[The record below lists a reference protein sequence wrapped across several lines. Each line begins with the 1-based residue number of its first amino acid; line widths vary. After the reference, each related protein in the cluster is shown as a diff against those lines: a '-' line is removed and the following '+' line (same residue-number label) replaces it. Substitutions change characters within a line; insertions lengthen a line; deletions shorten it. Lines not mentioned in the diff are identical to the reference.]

1 MMYMKLY
8 IWGTG
13 CGAGDLADQG
23 LDLSQVCAFLDS
35 APVSGSFLARPVL
48 RPEEVKNE
56 DIDLILVASR
66 HADNIAAKAAA
77 LGIDAGKLIFLKN
90 NWQLTDRN
98 RDYTDA
104 ETVLAPAYLDSVRA
118 PQHTVREPLW
128 VSDSPLTSRDLEND
142 YVRMR
147 TLEAL
152 CRELDAVPG
161 AAAELGVY
169 RGGFARCLDALLP
182 DRTLYLFDTFE
193 GFDTAEAKG
202 EAAGFVQAH
211 RNTGADR
218 VLRLMPHPEKVIIR
232 QGLFPASLGGLEDR
246 FALVS
251 LDVDLEESTL
261 AGLRWFYPRLNPGG
275 FLMLHDYNSSRLP
288 GVKRALRR
296 YEAELGQRI
305 PAVPLCDVNGTLV
318 LCKCHEMNTK

>member
-1 MMYMKLY
+1 MKLY

-35 APVSGSFLARPVL
+35 APVSDSFLGRPVL
-48 RPEEVKNE
+48 RPEAVKKE

-66 HADNIAAKAAA
+66 HVDEISHRASELGIAAE
-77 LGIDAGKLIFLKN
+77 KLVFLKN
-90 NWQLTDRN
+90 NWVLYDRN
-98 RDYTDA
+98 RDYTGA
-104 ETVLAPAYLDSVRA
+104 EKVLDPAYLDSVRA
-118 PQHTVREPLW
+118 PQHIVRDPLW

-142 YVRMR
+142 YVRVR

-152 CRELDAVPG
+152 CRELDDVPG

-169 RGGFARCLDALLP
+169 RGGFARCLNALLP
-182 DRTLYLFDTFE
+182 ERTLYLFDTFE
-193 GFDTAEAKG
+193 GFDAVEAKD

-232 QGLFPASLGGLEDR
+232 QGLFPASIGGLEER

-251 LDVDLEESTL
+251 LDVDLEGSTL

-275 FLMLHDYNSSRLP
+275 YILLHDYNSPRLP
-288 GVKRALRR
+288 GVKHALRC
-296 YEAELGQRI
+296 YEAELGGRL
-305 PAVPLCDVNGTLV
+305 PAVPLCDGNGTLV
-318 LCKCHEMNTK
+318 LCKNHEISII

>member
-1 MMYMKLY
+1 MKLY

-35 APVSGSFLARPVL
+35 APVSDSFLGRPVL
-48 RPEEVKNE
+48 RPEAVKKE

-66 HADNIAAKAAA
+66 HVDEISHRASELGIAAE
-77 LGIDAGKLIFLKN
+77 KLVFLKN
-90 NWQLTDRN
+90 NWVLYDRN
-98 RDYTDA
+98 RDYTGA
-104 ETVLAPAYLDSVRA
+104 EKVLDPAYLDSVRA
-118 PQHTVREPLW
+118 SQHIVRDPLW

-142 YVRMR
+142 YVRVR

-152 CRELDAVPG
+152 CRELDDVPG

-169 RGGFARCLDALLP
+169 RGGFARCLNALLP
-182 DRTLYLFDTFE
+182 ERTLYLFDTFE
-193 GFDTAEAKG
+193 GFDAVEAKD

-232 QGLFPASLGGLEDR
+232 QGLFPASIGGLEER

-251 LDVDLEESTL
+251 LDVDLEGSTL

-275 FLMLHDYNSSRLP
+275 YILLHDYNSPRLP
-288 GVKRALRR
+288 GVKRALRC
-296 YEAELGQRI
+296 YEAELGGRL
-305 PAVPLCDVNGTLV
+305 PAVPLCDGNGTLV
-318 LCKCHEMNTK
+318 LCKNHEISII

>member
-1 MMYMKLY
+1 MKLY

-35 APVSGSFLARPVL
+35 APVSDSFLGRPVL
-48 RPEEVKNE
+48 RPEAVKKE

-66 HADNIAAKAAA
+66 HVDEISHRASELGIAAE
-77 LGIDAGKLIFLKN
+77 KLVFLKN
-90 NWQLTDRN
+90 NWVLYDRN
-98 RDYTDA
+98 RDYTGA
-104 ETVLAPAYLDSVRA
+104 EKVLDPAYLDSVRA
-118 PQHTVREPLW
+118 PQHIVRDPLW

-142 YVRMR
+142 YVRVR

-152 CRELDAVPG
+152 CRELDDVPG

-169 RGGFARCLDALLP
+169 RGGFARCLNALLP
-182 DRTLYLFDTFE
+182 ERTLYLFDTFE
-193 GFDTAEAKG
+193 GFDAVEAKD

-232 QGLFPASLGGLEDR
+232 QGLFPASIGGLEER

-251 LDVDLEESTL
+251 LDVDLEGSTL

-275 FLMLHDYNSSRLP
+275 YILLHDYNSPRLP
-288 GVKRALRR
+288 GVKRALRC
-296 YEAELGQRI
+296 YEAELGGRL
-305 PAVPLCDVNGTLV
+305 PAVPLCDGNGTLV
-318 LCKCHEMNTK
+318 LCRFH

>member
-1 MMYMKLY
+1 MKLY

-13 CGAGDLADQG
+13 CGAGDLADHG
-23 LDLSQVCAFLDS
+23 LDVSEVCAFLDS
-35 APVSGSFLARPVL
+35 APVSDCFLGRPVL

-66 HADNIAAKAAA
+66 HADDIAQKAAE
-77 LGIDAGKLIFLKN
+77 LGISADKLVFLKN

-98 RDYTDA
+98 RDYAAA
-104 ETVLAPAYLDSVRA
+104 EKILSADYLDRVRA
-118 PQHTVREPLW
+118 PQHTVRDPLW
-128 VSDSPLTSRDLEND
+128 VQDSPLTPRDLEND

-152 CRELDAVPG
+152 CRELGDVPG

-169 RGGFARCLDALLP
+169 RGGFARCLNALLP
-182 DRTLYLFDTFE
+182 ERTLYLFDTFD
-193 GFDTAEAKG
+193 GFDSTEAMG

-211 RNTGADR
+211 RNTGAEQ
-218 VLRLMPHPEKVIIR
+218 VLRLMPHPEKVIVK
-232 QGLFPASLGGLEDR
+232 QGLFPASLVGLEER

-275 FLMLHDYNSSRLP
+275 YLLLHDYNSPRLP
-288 GVKRALRR
+288 GVKKALRR
-296 YEAELGQRI
+296 YEAELGKRL
-305 PAVPLCDVNGTLV
+305 PAVPLCDVNGSLV
-318 LCKCHEMNTK
+318 LCKYHEMSTK

>member
-1 MMYMKLY
+1 MKLY

-35 APVSGSFLARPVL
+35 APVSDSFLGRPVL
-48 RPEEVKNE
+48 RPEAVKKE

-66 HADNIAAKAAA
+66 HVDEISHRASELGIAAE
-77 LGIDAGKLIFLKN
+77 KLVFLKN
-90 NWQLTDRN
+90 NWVLYDRN
-98 RDYTDA
+98 RDYTGA
-104 ETVLAPAYLDSVRA
+104 EKVLDPAYLDSVRA
-118 PQHTVREPLW
+118 QQHIVRDPLW

-142 YVRMR
+142 YVRVR

-152 CRELDAVPG
+152 CRELDDVPG

-169 RGGFARCLDALLP
+169 RGGFARCLNALLP
-182 DRTLYLFDTFE
+182 ERTLYLFDTFE
-193 GFDTAEAKG
+193 GFDAAEAKD

-232 QGLFPASLGGLEDR
+232 QGLFPASIGGLEDR

-251 LDVDLEESTL
+251 LDVDLEGSTL

-275 FLMLHDYNSSRLP
+275 FLMLHDYNSPRLP

-296 YEAELGQRI
+296 YEAELGGCL
-305 PAVPLCDVNGTLV
+305 PAVPLCDGNGTLV
-318 LCKCHEMNTK
+318 LCKNHEISII

>member
-1 MMYMKLY
+1 MKLY

-13 CGAGDLADQG
+13 CGAGDLADHG
-23 LDLSQVCAFLDS
+23 LDVSGVCAFLDS
-35 APVSGSFLARPVL
+35 APVSDSFLGRPVL
-48 RPEEVKNE
+48 RPEEVRDG

-66 HADNIAAKAAA
+66 HAEAIAQKAASLEIAA
-77 LGIDAGKLIFLKN
+77 DKLIFLRN

-98 RDYTDA
+98 RDYEAA
-104 ETVLAPAYLDSVRA
+104 EKILDPGYLDAVRA
-118 PQHTVREPLW
+118 PQHAVRDPLW
-128 VSDSPLTSRDLEND
+128 AKDSPLTPRDLEND

-152 CRELDAVPG
+152 CRELGNVPG

-169 RGGFARCLDALLP
+169 RGGFARCLNALLP
-182 DRTLYLFDTFE
+182 ERTLYLLDTFE
-193 GFDTAEAKG
+193 GFDEAESKD

-211 RNTGADR
+211 RNTGVEK
-218 VLRLMPHPEKVIIR
+218 VLRLMPHPEKVIVK
-232 QGLFPASLGGLEDR
+232 QGLFPASLGGLEER

-275 FLMLHDYNSSRLP
+275 YLLLHDYNSPRLP
-288 GVKRALRR
+288 GVKKALRR
-296 YEAELGQRI
+296 YEAELGKHL
-305 PAVPLCDVNGTLV
+305 PAVPLCDVNGSLV
-318 LCKCHEMNTK
+318 LCKYHEMRTK

>member
-1 MMYMKLY
+1 MKLY

-35 APVSGSFLARPVL
+35 APVSDSFLGRPVL
-48 RPEEVKNE
+48 RPEAVKKE

-66 HADNIAAKAAA
+66 HVDEISHRASELGIAAE
-77 LGIDAGKLIFLKN
+77 KLVFLKN
-90 NWQLTDRN
+90 NWVLYDRN
-98 RDYTDA
+98 RDYTGA
-104 ETVLAPAYLDSVRA
+104 ETVLDPAYLDSVRA
-118 PQHTVREPLW
+118 PQHIVRDPLW

-142 YVRMR
+142 YVRVR

-152 CRELDAVPG
+152 CRELDDVPG

-169 RGGFARCLDALLP
+169 RGGFARCLNALLP
-182 DRTLYLFDTFE
+182 ERTLYLFDTFE
-193 GFDTAEAKG
+193 GFDAVEAKD

-232 QGLFPASLGGLEDR
+232 QGLFPASIGGLEER

-251 LDVDLEESTL
+251 LDVDLEGSTL

-275 FLMLHDYNSSRLP
+275 YILLHDYNSPRLP
-288 GVKRALRR
+288 GVKRALRC
-296 YEAELGQRI
+296 YEAELGGRL
-305 PAVPLCDVNGTLV
+305 PAVPLCDGNGTLV
-318 LCKCHEMNTK
+318 LCRFH